1 MKAFSHQTR
10 MCVASLIGMEVPAE
24 QIGPVMGEVL
34 SLADVDFSPKDLP
47 SIQSAL
53 NIADECQ
60 FLVKQMYAKK
70 LRETDSWGINKDGTS
85 RQKKKILTS
94 TLSMPGG
101 EELNLGFRILARE
114 IAQKIRETLK
124 GDLEELELVSK
135 FDEDGEEEPFM
146 KTVLSNLTTLM
157 GDRAANKKKANELL
171 KGWRD
176 EVLGTTDDQEKKN
189 VVHSFYCM
197 AHALLGFYSYASAN
211 FKQQQKTYSGE
222 DIRLGRERS
231 AVFGRFLKE
240 FPVIRCVKLGADIL
254 GPVGDE
260 KSVMRENWLAHC
272 RLEGG
277 KKKPDPELQGQS
289 FQWTFWNSV
298 SDSPP
303 QAWHC
308 LFYIQAGQAE
318 LESPVCAWRYEWHE
332 SWIHASCSGC
342 SICTCHRA
350 TLGSCEFK
358 AHSILTAVY
367 PTSRRCSVK
376 MERPATGATRDR
388 DRNSNLWWISTRCRW
403 TSLHFSLITTRRYPV
418 LQWHTHKC
426 VGWNPEDCPEAAER
440 FHAWRVLWWSPGC
453 HGDCADKI
461 CSPDKPHIRKGVW
474 VAGCKSESKT
484 TFDAASPLYS
494 GDAQEAEDLLKILS
508 PVPTPHRAAQ
518 YMQKS
523 KERRKNAPEKNQLE
537 EKAEQEATEDALEL
551 EAAAKEKRAAKKHS
565 LKKTKT
571 AATGKSRSKA
581 ANKAVAVAKRRLQ
594 GTSSASLFQCLPP
607 VLTPKIGD
615 WVAVAY
621 ENGWFPGH
629 VLRADE
635 ETETYYTNFLHPCS
649 TAGQYNTLIEQ
660 TRQMWGSASSLLPRS
675 SHQCQLLE
683 VASTSY
689 PTTPPLLNIT
699 TCSEKGV

>member
-1 MKAFSHQTR
+1 MLLKEKLKQPGEKWYSLFSYVMKAFSHQTR

-34 SLADVDFSPKDLP
+34 SLADVDFSPNDLP

-101 EELNLGFRILARE
+101 EELNLGFKIVARE

-157 GDRAANKKKANELL
+157 GDRAASEKKANELL

-277 KKKPDPELQGQS
+277 EKKARS
-289 FQWTFWNSV
+289 
-298 SDSPP
+298 
-303 QAWHC
+303 
-308 LFYIQAGQAE
+308 
-318 LESPVCAWRYEWHE
+318 
-332 SWIHASCSGC
+332 
-342 SICTCHRA
+342 RA
-350 TLGSCEFK
+350 TRTIVSMDFLKQRLRFTPTGMALS
-358 AHSILTAVY
+358 LLY
-367 PTSRRCSVK
+367 PSWTSR
-376 MERPATGATRDR
+376 T
-388 DRNSNLWWISTRCRW
+388 
-403 TSLHFSLITTRRYPV
+403 
-418 LQWHTHKC
+418 
-426 VGWNPEDCPEAAER
+426 
-440 FHAWRVLWWSPGC
+440 
-453 HGDCADKI
+453 
-461 CSPDKPHIRKGVW
+461 
-474 VAGCKSESKT
+474 
-484 TFDAASPLYS
+484 
-494 GDAQEAEDLLKILS
+494 
-508 PVPTPHRAAQ
+508 
-518 YMQKS
+518 
-523 KERRKNAPEKNQLE
+523 
-537 EKAEQEATEDALEL
+537 
-551 EAAAKEKRAAKKHS
+551 
-565 LKKTKT
+565 
-571 AATGKSRSKA
+571 
-581 ANKAVAVAKRRLQ
+581 
-594 GTSSASLFQCLPP
+594 
-607 VLTPKIGD
+607 
-615 WVAVAY
+615 
-621 ENGWFPGH
+621 
-629 VLRADE
+629 
-635 ETETYYTNFLHPCS
+635 
-649 TAGQYNTLIEQ
+649 
-660 TRQMWGSASSLLPRS
+660 
-675 SHQCQLLE
+675 
-683 VASTSY
+683 
-689 PTTPPLLNIT
+689 
-699 TCSEKGV
+699 